1 MGQYIRILFLVM
13 LVSLLVMG
21 GYRMIVDAARDEV
34 VAIMGRPGE
43 RGEGIVAL
51 QTRLASLGYAVE
63 EINGTYDLTT
73 SEAVRRFQE
82 DHGLVAS
89 GIANAETMFRLGLP
103 VETDELILYEER
115 RFIASALD
123 ALCGDA
129 TYLTK
134 VALAGVILKR
144 QHTVG
149 FPDTVTAVVF
159 GEPQFREAL
168 VYDYS
173 AEPSADSWRAVRD
186 AASGMSPCPD
196 ALYFFQ
202 KGQADSFLSRLAI
215 VFKNGVYCFAVPSAE
230 EDGDRRLS

>member
-1 MGQYIRILFLVM
+1 MGQYARILLLVM
-13 LVSLLVMG
+13 LISLLVMG
-21 GYRMIVDAARDEV
+21 GYRLVADVARDEV
-34 VAIMGRPGE
+34 VEAMGRPGE
-43 RGEGIVAL
+43 CGEEIVVL
-51 QTRLASLGYAVE
+51 QRRLVSLGYVVE
-63 EINGTYDLTT
+63 EVNGIYDLTT

-115 RFIASALD
+115 RFIASTLD
-123 ALCGDA
+123 ALCGEA

-144 QHTVG
+144 QQTVG
-149 FPDTVTAVVF
+149 FPDTATAIVF

-168 VYDYS
+168 VYDYT

-202 KGQADSFLSRLAI
+202 KGRADSFLSRLAI

-230 EDGDRRLS
+230 EDED